1 MAPGASGNRTRG
13 FPDGQAGCILTC
25 MPGESPHARTV
36 DLSGLPEPV
45 VDDIKRLVQ
54 TLRERMPAQEGTNGQ
69 APTRASEQRKPL
81 IGRLAHLG
89 LKTPSLDEFK
99 EARRE
104 AWANFPRD
112 FPGMR
117 SG

>member
-1 MAPGASGNRTRG
+1 MCE
-13 FPDGQAGCILTC
+13 FPEGQAACILAC
-25 MPGESPHARTV
+25 MGSELSHDRPDQTV

-45 VDDIKRLVQ
+45 VEDIKRLLQ
-54 TLRERMPAQEGTNGQ
+54 TLREKMSAQPATNGPP
-69 APTRASEQRKPL
+69 PTRAADERKPL
-81 IGRLAHLG
+81 IGRLPHLG

-99 EARRE
+99 EASRE